1 MHNNERGF
9 AMIIEKLITFLF
21 KLPFFADLNI
31 DLPGNWFSSIR
42 TLFGAGMVLND
53 VVPLSHVASSLT
65 WCVLFTLACA
75 SCRFVIS
82 LIRG

>member
-1 MHNNERGF
+1 MLNNERGF
-9 AMIIEKLITFLF
+9 VMIVEKLIMFLF
-21 KLPFFADLNI
+21 KLPFFADINI

-53 VVPLSHVASSLT
+53 VVPLSHVASSLS

-75 SCRFVIS
+75 VCRFVIS

>member
-21 KLPFFADLNI
+21 NLPFFAELNI

-42 TLFGAGMVLND
+42 TLFSAGMVLND
-53 VVPLSHVASSLT
+53 VVSLSHVASSLT

-75 SCRFVIS
+75 VCHFVIS